1 MRFFKFIRIAWRLS
15 STLPW
20 VEDPGWDSDDAYAL
34 RQFLTGTAGTK
45 LRAVLLN
52 MVLRQ
57 NSHVV
62 MQCDKKN
69 LQIEAGYANGMRT
82 AVHTLEALA
91 QEVEPMEEFTTDAFG
106 VERPLS

>member
-1 MRFFKFIRIAWRLS
+1 MRFFRFIGIAWRLS

-20 VEDPGWDSDDAYAL
+20 VEDPGWDASDAYAL
-34 RQFLTGTAGTK
+34 RQFMSGTSGLK
-45 LRAVLLN
+45 LKAVLLN

-91 QEVEPMEEFTTDAFG
+91 QEVEPLEEFTTDAFG

>member
-15 STLPW
+15 SNLPW
-20 VEDPGWDSDDAYAL
+20 VEDPGWEVSDANAL

-45 LRAVLLN
+45 LRAILLN

-91 QEVEPMEEFTTDAFG
+91 REVEPMEEFTTDAFG